1 MTIGLFAALL
11 VLRTK
16 TALVA
21 GGAVVAGAV
30 EVVASG
36 AGVVSVQG
44 KSSHGHPPGQLSWR
58 KIKYPAAS
66 TRKSTSHG
74 QSY

>member
-44 KSSHGHPPGQLSWR
+44 
-58 KIKYPAAS
+58 
-66 TRKSTSHG
+66 
-74 QSY
+74 